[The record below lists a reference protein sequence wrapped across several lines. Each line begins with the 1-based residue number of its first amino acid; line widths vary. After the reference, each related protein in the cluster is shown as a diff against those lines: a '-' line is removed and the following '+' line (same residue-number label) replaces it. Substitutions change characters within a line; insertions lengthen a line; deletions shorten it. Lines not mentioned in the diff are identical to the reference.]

1 MTNSA
6 IGLQQNSE
14 PIQRCIGE
22 LLEYLLQDYRQ
33 TKDERRSLS
42 AALAED
48 EDEFT
53 VLEELELATADL
65 RGYAGQVQ
73 VRGWVEDEAGAIAR
87 LQQLRLLGVPAIAR
101 FYFEEGDRYPLL
113 KAYALRL
120 DYLRLL
126 VLEFLQMGAG
136 AQSA

>member
-1 MTNSA
+1 MT
-6 IGLQQNSE
+6 
-14 PIQRCIGE
+14 PCWV
-22 LLEYLLQDYRQ
+22 
-33 TKDERRSLS
+33 
-42 AALAED
+42 AED

-53 VLEELELATADL
+53 VLEELGLATADL

-113 KAYALRL
+113 KAYVLRL

-136 AQSA
+136 AQSAWGPLCWQPLRASRSPEKPAPPQRHMMTRY